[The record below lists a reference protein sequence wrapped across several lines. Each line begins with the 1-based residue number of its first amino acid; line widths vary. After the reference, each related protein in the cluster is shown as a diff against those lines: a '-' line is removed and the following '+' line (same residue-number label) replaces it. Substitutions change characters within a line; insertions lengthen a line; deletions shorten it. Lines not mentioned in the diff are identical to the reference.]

1 MTVVVSGDEL
11 RDLAVEAIDRGRFAP
26 ARDDLLHDADT
37 DSHAADKCD
46 DAEADVRESQP
57 ISRWIIHRRNSS
69 FRCAVVHG
77 CGRAGNKGV
86 TGVIVRIVAGF
97 PTRESGKTTGP
108 SRMGSVASLMGSV
121 GSFSGVV
128 SLMRMEL
135 VASSRNFIVSE
146 SWGCWPGR

>member
-37 DSHAADKCD
+37 DGHAADERD
-46 DAEADVRESQP
+46 DAEADVGEGQP

-69 FRCAVVHG
+69 FRCAVMHG
-77 CGRAGNKGV
+77 WGRAGNKGV
-86 TGVIVRIVAGF
+86 AGVKVGGVAGI

-108 SRMGSVASLMGSV
+108 SR
-121 GSFSGVV
+121 
-128 SLMRMEL
+128 
-135 VASSRNFIVSE
+135 
-146 SWGCWPGR
+146 